1 MKEASDRKSNTLFS
15 GLLQEITT
23 IYLFIRSDLLA
34 VFVPG
39 ALTLLASWI
48 VSGASLNV
56 LPLYFLN
63 SLIFSFLF
71 LYTVCLSNQLISIEE
86 DRKNKPW
93 RPLPSNLVTI
103 QGTYSRLVFANILL
117 LLLAYQLN
125 IFYFAVLW
133 QLVTFFTDRM
143 RWHIYLGAK
152 NLVFM
157 TLGVFALFCSQ
168 WQIIQPLDASIYQY
182 AIILSIWSGLAFHIQ
197 DMRDQ
202 AGDRLIG
209 RKTLPLAIGD
219 GNARIALALFFL
231 IFSPLI
237 ILLLFTTNIPIERL
251 IGDSIL
257 NVLFILI
264 LLFNWFIAY
273 RILKFRTAS
282 GDHKSYTSF
291 LYLFCLLMFLIG
303 VIR

>member
-1 MKEASDRKSNTLFS
+1 MSDKKSGTLFS
-15 GLLQEITT
+15 LLLQEITI
-23 IYLFIRSDLLA
+23 IYLFIKSDLLA
-34 VFVPG
+34 VIFPG
-39 ALTLLASWI
+39 SLTLIASWI
-48 VSGASLNV
+48 VSGAPLSA
-56 LPLYFLN
+56 LPLYFLY
-63 SLIFSFLF
+63 SLSFSFLF
-71 LYTVCLSNQLISIEE
+71 LYTVCLSSQLLSIEE
-86 DRKNKPW
+86 DRRNKPW

-103 QGTYSRLVFANILL
+103 PGTYSRGVFANILFI
-117 LLLAYQLN
+117 LLAYQLN

-143 RWHIYLGAK
+143 RWHIYLGVK

-168 WQIIQPLDASIYQY
+168 WQIVQPLDTSIYQY
-182 AIILSIWSGLAFHIQ
+182 AIILSIWSGFAFHIQ

-209 RKTLPLAIGD
+209 RQTLPLAIGD
-219 GNARIALALFFL
+219 KNARIALALFFL

-237 ILLLFTTNIPIERL
+237 ILLLFTTNIPIDRL
-251 IGDSIL
+251 IGNSML
-257 NVLFILI
+257 NILFIMI
-264 LLFNWFIAY
+264 LLLNWFIAY
-273 RILKFRTAS
+273 RILKFRTA
-282 GDHKSYTSF
+282 GDDHKSYTSF